1 MESFSVTLW
10 EAVVVALGGMLAVG
24 VVSIIRL
31 LIGIAH
37 DMRYLVPSVKTL
49 YTIQPYLGKALR
61 HQNSALRELGANGST
76 ERSNEC
82 LDDVDRILN
91 EKLASS
97 AVGKCKA

>member
-37 DMRYLVPSVKTL
+37 DMQFLVPSVKTL
-49 YTIQPYLGKALR
+49 YTIQPYLGSALR
-61 HQNSALRELGANGST
+61 HQNAALRELGANGST
-76 ERSNEC
+76 ERSNAC

-97 AVGKCKA
+97 AVGKCKS